1 MGSSAE
7 APRNLSGRQLVLA
20 TLSFAVCFAAWG
32 LIGALAPRFRESLGL
47 SGTATGLLIATPVL
61 LGSLARLPMGA
72 IGDRFGGRAVLTV
85 LMLVVAGACLV
96 VPLAGTYRQLLGAG
110 FLLGLAGASFSVG
123 VGFVSR
129 WTPRERQGL
138 ALGIYGAGNAG
149 QSAAVFLAPVL
160 AGAVGIAGVFHWMAA
175 LVALYAVTWLA
186 LARNPPGGRPASGFA
201 ALGGVLRERL
211 AWVLALF
218 YFLTFGGFVA
228 FAIYLPTLLRDDFGL
243 RPADAGLRAA
253 GFVAL
258 ATAARPLGGWLSD
271 RLGGARVLA
280 GVFLGVVP
288 FALLLAWRAMVPFT
302 VGALGCAALLGLGNG
317 AVFKLVGER
326 FPDRAG
332 TVAGLVG
339 AMGGLGGFFPPLL
352 LGVFRDCMG
361 VVWPGFVLLAA
372 TSLAL
377 WWLDRR
383 TFLAA
388 EQARALT
395 LPPEL
400 VRTADRVRAGAIAS
414 FWTAVLVASIVVGSR
429 NLQHFDAALVVYTF
443 AVIFAT
449 WGTVYHYAVW
459 IQKPPTRIYWRRG
472 FELVRGRGL
481 LRNAGLLLAT
491 IWTHVFAQT
500 FIARRSRTRWWMHQ
514 LIFWGCLLA
523 AAITFPLVFGW
534 IHFTTAPADQ
544 MTYVAHLFGFPV
556 GSFPLE
562 TAIAWLVFHGLDVS
576 AVLVL
581 AGIALALGRRM
592 RDRGALAV
600 QDFARDFFPLVLLF
614 AISVTGLALTVS
626 TWFLR
631 GSFYSFLA
639 ILHAVTVISGLL
651 YLPFGKF
658 FHIFQRPAQV
668 GVKLYHREG
677 ERGEGAHCA
686 RCGQRFASRM
696 HVDDLGQALHEL
708 GFDYRLAGAA
718 GTWQELCPPCKR
730 ASLASAQLRLR
741 GVTVIASPSPWGDDG

>member
-1 MGSSAE
+1 MQPSPAQTG
-7 APRNLSGRQLVLA
+7 APGAARQLALA
-20 TLSFAVCFAAWG
+20 TLSFALCFAAWG
-32 LIGALAPRFRESLGL
+32 LIGAVAPHFREALGL

-72 IGDRFGGRAVLTV
+72 LGDRFGGRAVLAV
-85 LMLVVAGACLV
+85 LMLVVAGACLL
-96 VPLAGTYRQLLGAG
+96 VPLARTYPQLLAAG
-110 FLLGLAGASFSVG
+110 FALGLAGASFSVG

-129 WTPRERQGL
+129 WTPRERQGT

-149 QSAAVFLAPVL
+149 QSIAVFLAPLL
-160 AGAVGIAGVFHWMAA
+160 AAAVGIGGLFRIAA
-175 LVALYAVTWLA
+175 AAVALYAVVWLL
-186 LARNPPGGRPASGFA
+186 LARNPPATGPSPGLA
-201 ALGGVLRERL
+201 AVGAVLRERL
-211 AWVLALF
+211 AWVLSLF

-228 FAIYLPTLLRDDFGL
+228 FGIYLPTLLRDEFGL

-258 ATAARPLGGWLSD
+258 ATAARPFGGWLAD

-288 FALLLAWRAMVPFT
+288 FALLLAWASMVPFT

-326 FPDRAG
+326 FPERAG

-352 LGVFRDCMG
+352 LGVFRDRTG

-372 TSLAL
+372 TSLGL

-388 EQARALT
+388 EAAHALT

-400 VRTADRVRAGAIAS
+400 VRTADRIRAGAIAT
-414 FWTAVLVASIVVGSR
+414 FWTGVLAAAIVVGSR

-443 AVIFAT
+443 AVVFAT
-449 WGTVYHYAVW
+449 WGVVYHYAVW

-472 FELVRGRGL
+472 WELVRRRGV
-481 LRNAGLLLAT
+481 LRNLGFLLAT
-491 IWTHVFAQT
+491 AWTHLFAQT
-500 FIARRSRTRWWMHQ
+500 FIARRSRARWWMHQ
-514 LIFWGCLLA
+514 LLFWGCLLA
-523 AAITFPLVFGW
+523 VAITFPLVFGW
-534 IHFTTAPADQ
+534 IHFTSAPGDQ
-544 MTYVAHLFGFPV
+544 MRYVVHLFGFPA
-556 GSFPLE
+556 GSFRLG
-562 TAIAWLVFHGLDVS
+562 TAVAWLAFHGLDVS

-600 QDFARDFFPLVLLF
+600 QDFARDFVPLIILF

-626 TWFLR
+626 TFWLR

-639 ILHAVTVISGLL
+639 ILHAVTVIAALL

-658 FHIFQRPAQV
+658 FHIFQRPAQL

-677 ERGEGAHCA
+677 EAGEGAYCA

-696 HVDDLGQALHEL
+696 HVDDLRQALGEL
-708 GFDYRLAGAA
+708 GFDFRMAGPA
-718 GTWQELCPPCKR
+718 GSWQELCPPCKR
-730 ASLASAQLRLR
+730 STLASAQLRMR
-741 GVTVIASPSPWGDDG
+741 GEGLMEQRDG